1 MVGDTQGRVMFG
13 LFAAILLYKSV
24 RPSLRCIHGAVG
36 MINVRGEFST
46 AAKNATKKR
55 HRLPPSPSFVSTPLS
70 TLLFFKPTEIGMDRQ
85 RAFVRSFVRSFVW
98 VFVVRQSKYCPVTA
112 LVTNHA
118 AAEGFMLMARRR
130 CAVERDQRARTLPNR
145 APISVTAAA
154 GSGAQFVIPMT
165 KSESVMPPSPTTS
178 RVRE

>member
-55 HRLPPSPSFVSTPLS
+55 HRLPPSPSFVSTPPS
-70 TLLFFKPTEIGMDRQ
+70 TLLFFKPTEIGLDR
-85 RAFVRSFVRSFVW
+85 RSFVW

>member
-1 MVGDTQGRVMFG
+1 MFG

-70 TLLFFKPTEIGMDRQ
+70 TLLFFQANGDRDGQTEG
-85 RAFVRSFVRSFVW
+85 VRSFVRSFVRLG
-98 VFVVRQSKYCPVTA
+98 FCSKAIKILSSHSPRYKS
-112 LVTNHA
+112 
-118 AAEGFMLMARRR
+118 RRR
-130 CAVERDQRARTLPNR
+130 RRFHAHGAASVRCGER
-145 APISVTAAA
+145 
-154 GSGAQFVIPMT
+154 
-165 KSESVMPPSPTTS
+165 SESKNSSEPGADFSHRRHWIWRTICYSDDKERISYAAVADDFKSS
-178 RVRE
+178 RMILTA